1 MNKLPWIVYARR
13 ASFKITT
20 RFGTEAE
27 ARMHAQSL
35 NRICQGMSYEVRFM
49 QQNHFLE

>member
-1 MNKLPWIVYARR
+1 MNDLPWIVYARR
-13 ASFKITT
+13 KEFRITT

-35 NRICQGMSYEVRFM
+35 NRICRGMSYQVRFM
-49 QQNHFLE
+49 QQNSVLE